1 MILTDHQLQVTADA
15 ASKFRTSIKEL
26 SQIPEE
32 EIIDQESLQN
42 HIGALRLQAKEL
54 EAEVAEYKQIKSG
67 KVEIKVKSLSEL
79 GIALIKTR
87 IMSGMDQATLAN
99 LLGVSESKIEVHE
112 SEKYSYISIFDLR
125 KVAKILN
132 VEIPEDV
139 LPSHINGKMNGILAK
154 LKKAGLDRKF
164 VLSRLVKPDTY
175 EKIVNK
181 SGVAL
186 DQYVLGLYK
195 HINHIFG
202 WTWEDL
208 TDPRELIAPNTN
220 SANVKFKIESNQ
232 NPNKINVYSTYARY
246 LANVATDI
254 SKPMIKKDIPTNAIE
269 MRKAIIDNFGS
280 INLENTLDYA
290 WDCGVIVLP
299 LNDKGNFHGA
309 CMRINGQNVI
319 VLNPRKLFMA
329 TWLFDLL
336 HELSHAGQEPDKESF
351 DEIKEVATSHKR
363 RTSKEE
369 IDANDFANAVILG
382 KKANS
387 LLDQCI
393 TQARGNLNLLK
404 DTILKIAKENNVMI
418 DALANYVAHTSK
430 ADSNFK
436 YKDLLVMAESLQ
448 LEEGNPYEI
457 TRDKFTKRFPF
468 KFINGIDPNLLIQ
481 AIEDV

>member
-1 MILTDHQLQVTADA
+1 
-15 ASKFRTSIKEL
+15 
-26 SQIPEE
+26 
-32 EIIDQESLQN
+32 
-42 HIGALRLQAKEL
+42 
-54 EAEVAEYKQIKSG
+54 
-67 KVEIKVKSLSEL
+67 
-79 GIALIKTR
+79 
-87 IMSGMDQATLAN
+87 
-99 LLGVSESKIEVHE
+99 
-112 SEKYSYISIFDLR
+112 
-125 KVAKILN
+125 
-132 VEIPEDV
+132 
-139 LPSHINGKMNGILAK
+139 
-154 LKKAGLDRKF
+154 
-164 VLSRLVKPDTY
+164 
-175 EKIVNK
+175 
-181 SGVAL
+181 
-186 DQYVLGLYK
+186 
-195 HINHIFG
+195 
-202 WTWEDL
+202 
-208 TDPRELIAPNTN
+208 
-220 SANVKFKIESNQ
+220 
-232 NPNKINVYSTYARY
+232 
-246 LANVATDI
+246 
-254 SKPMIKKDIPTNAIE
+254 MIKKDIPTNAIE

-319 VLNPRKLFMA
+319 VLNPRKLFMV

-382 KKANS
+382 KKANN

-393 TQARGNLNLLK
+393 KQARGNLNSLK
-404 DTILKIAKENNVMI
+404 DAILKIAKENNVMI
-418 DALANYVAHTSK
+418 DALANYVTHTSK

-468 KFINGIDPNLLIQ
+468 KFLNGIDPNLLIQ